1 MKLGY
6 TIVYVPDVPEA
17 VAFYRAAFGLEPKFM
32 HDSKLYAEMATGG
45 TVLAFAAEEMA
56 ALNDIAV
63 RPNRKADIAAAYQ
76 ISLVTGEPQKAYD
89 KAVDAGAAPVKK
101 PTEKPWGQVSGFVRD
116 TNGCLVEL
124 CSPIDGR

>member
-56 ALNDIAV
+56 AQNDIPI
-63 RPNRKADIAAAYQ
+63 RPNRRAEIAAGYQ
-76 ISLVTGEPQKAYD
+76 ISLVTDDPLKAYD
-89 KAVDAGAAPVKK
+89 KAVDAGAAPVKT
-101 PTEKPWGQVSGFVRD
+101 PVEKPWGQISGFVHD
-116 TNGCLVEL
+116 ANGCLVEL
-124 CSPIDGR
+124 CSPIAGR